1 MNHRD
6 QIKDL
11 AMTVNGGLT
20 AYIAIHDAIFEEA
33 ASVKS
38 FLKNL
43 VGRGVPMS
51 KLLEESERLVPLW
64 EGIHQKIE
72 VFRHST
78 CSSLSKDERY
88 YFDIL
93 TRYVDAIR
101 KTVAAL
107 VDRQR
112 LMNEGSKGGSNNPMT
127 WEASRQKESV
137 YQMAV
142 QEYMA
147 VGQELNAA
155 APIIFG

>member
-1 MNHRD
+1 MNQRD
-6 QIKDL
+6 EIKDL

-20 AYIAIHDAIFEEA
+20 VYIAIHNAIFRDA
-33 ASVKS
+33 ATFKS

-43 VGRGVPMS
+43 FGWGVPMS
-51 KLLEESERLVPLW
+51 KLLEDSEGLLPLW
-64 EGIHQKIE
+64 DTIHQKME
-72 VFRHST
+72 VFRQSAN
-78 CSSLSKDERY
+78 SSLSKDERY

-93 TRYVDAIR
+93 SRYVAAVR

-112 LMNEGSKGGSNNPMT
+112 LMNEKSKGNPVT
-127 WEASRQKESV
+127 WEAFQQKEMA

-147 VGQELNAA
+147 IGQELNAG